1 TGRIESTWGQN
12 PALKTH
18 YNSPATK
25 WENEAL
31 PVGNG
36 HIGAMVFGG
45 VDEDVILVNEKTLWS
60 GGPGKNPDYNGGH
73 RRTPAENHRT
83 LQHIRNTLQEKMTDF
98 TATQSAG
105 IDANGKVIAHD

>member
-1 TGRIESTWGQN
+1 MKLKKLITSFFLTGSIVLTWGQN

-18 YNSPATK
+18 YNSPATN

-60 GGPGKNPDYNGGH
+60 GGPVKIPVTTAGTGERLLKTIALCNISEILC
-73 RRTPAENHRT
+73 RR
-83 LQHIRNTLQEKMTDF
+83 K
-98 TATQSAG
+98 
-105 IDANGKVIAHD
+105 